1 MKWDLI
7 ISWRNL
13 WRNPRRTSVILVS
26 VVVGIWMMLF
36 MGAIMW
42 GMVKSMLDTSLSN
55 LTGHIQIHHPK
66 FPDDP
71 AIENRMTT
79 PWELDSVLEAA
90 LPAGSDVA
98 RRVRLE
104 VVASN
109 ARHSGGLT
117 LVGTSMDSAMKMTFL
132 KEAEIEGSLPGDDI
146 ANGILVG
153 RKLLEDYETEIGNKL
168 ILMARDTNGETASM
182 AFRIVG
188 AFDTFLESNETGFA
202 FVPLAPAQTFL
213 KMGNTI
219 TEVSIL
225 LPDIRDTGTVAPAL
239 AKSLDTASYQVTPWQ
254 ERIPVVT
261 AYIQIWDTFS
271 FIWGAVVFM
280 AMAFGLVN
288 TLLMAVYERIREF
301 GLVRALGM
309 RGSRII
315 RGILMESCFL
325 LLVGLAIGNAIAFAV
340 IGWLGVHG
348 IDLSAFSRSTD
359 MFVMSRM
366 VYPELQLRDFLI
378 FNGMVFLLGLL
389 VSLYPAWKA
398 ARFTPVEAM
407 THFN

>member
-36 MGAIMW
+36 MGAVMW
-42 GMVKSMLDTSLSN
+42 GMVQSMLDTALSN
-55 LTGHIQIHHPK
+55 LTGHVQVHHPK
-66 FPDDP
+66 YMNDP
-71 AIENRMTT
+71 AIENRMQT
-79 PWELDSVLEAA
+79 PEELDRVLAEILPEEAR
-90 LPAGSDVA
+90 VA
-98 RRVRLE
+98 RRVRFE

-117 LVGTSMDSAMKMTFL
+117 LVGTAMDSAMEMTFL
-132 KEAEIEGSLPGDDI
+132 KSAVIDGSLPGKTA
-146 ANGILVG
+146 ANDILVG
-153 RKLLEDYETEIGNKL
+153 RALLEDYETRIGNKL
-168 ILMARDTNGETASM
+168 ILMARDTEGETASM

-188 AFDTFLESNETGFA
+188 SFDTFLESNETGFA
-202 FVPLAPAQTFL
+202 FVQTAAAQEFL
-213 KMGNTI
+213 KMGKAI
-219 TEVSIL
+219 SEVSIL
-225 LPDIRDTGTVAPAL
+225 LPDIDETETVAAAL
-239 AKSLDTASYQVTPWQ
+239 STSLDSTAYEVTPWQ

-261 AYIQIWDTFS
+261 AYIQIWDYFS

-325 LLVGLAIGNAIAFAV
+325 LLVGLAIGNLLAFAV
-340 IGWLGVHG
+340 IGWLSVHG

-359 MFVMSRM
+359 MFAMSRM
-366 VYPELQLRDFLI
+366 VYPELQVRDFFI
-378 FNGMVFLLGLL
+378 FNGMVLLLGLL

-407 THFN
+407 THFD

>member
-36 MGAIMW
+36 MGAVMW
-42 GMVKSMLDTSLSN
+42 GMVQSMLDTALSN
-55 LTGHIQIHHPK
+55 LTGHVQIHHPHYL
-66 FPDDP
+66 DDP
-71 AIENRMTT
+71 AIENRMDT
-79 PWELDSVLEAA
+79 PQELDDVLGER
-90 LPAGSDVA
+90 LPEGARVA
-98 RRVRLE
+98 RRVRFE

-117 LVGTSMDSAMKMTFL
+117 LVGTVMASAMDMTFL
-132 KEAEIEGSLPGDDI
+132 KGAEIEGSLPGDDQP
-146 ANGILVG
+146 NGILVG
-153 RKLLEDYETEIGNKL
+153 RELLNDYETQIGNKL

-188 AFDTFLESNETGFA
+188 SFDTFLESNETGFA
-202 FVPLAPAQTFL
+202 FVPLATAQAFL
-213 KMGNTI
+213 KMGDAI
-219 TEVSIL
+219 SEVSIL
-225 LPDIRDTGTVAPAL
+225 LPDIGETETVASSL
-239 AKSLDTASYQVTPWQ
+239 SQSLDSGSYMVTPWQ
-254 ERIPVVT
+254 DRIPVVT
-261 AYIQIWDTFS
+261 AYIQIWDYFS

-325 LLVGLAIGNAIAFAV
+325 LLVGLAIGNLVAFAV

-348 IDLSAFSRSTD
+348 IDLSAFSQSTD
-359 MFVMSRM
+359 MFAMSRM

-378 FNGMVFLLGLL
+378 FNGMVFLLGLM